1 MVIGDDGEQLG
12 VMSTSQALDLAE
24 QRDLDLVEVS
34 PLANP
39 PVCRIIDY
47 GKFQY
52 QQTRSQQQKKVKKVE
67 IKGVRLSLK
76 IGEHDLG
83 VKEKQALKFLEQGHK
98 VKIELRLK
106 GRERAPIFRTKS
118 RDKINQFLEQLKSN
132 VDFKIDKPIEQ
143 QGPTITVLITKG
155 N

>member
-1 MVIGDDGEQLG
+1 M
-12 VMSTSQALDLAE
+12 DLAE
-24 QRDLDLVEVS
+24 QKGLDLVEVS
-34 PLANP
+34 PKANP

-52 QQTRSQQQKKVKKVE
+52 QQTRSQQKVKKVE
-67 IKGVRLSLK
+67 IKGIRLSLK
-76 IGEHDLG
+76 IGEHDLE
-83 VKEKQALKFLEQGHK
+83 VKEKQALKFLDQGHK

>member
-1 MVIGDDGEQLG
+1 MVIDEDGEQLG
-12 VMSTSQALDLAE
+12 VLTLSQAMDLAE
-24 QRDLDLVEVS
+24 QRELDLVEVS
-34 PLANP
+34 PVAKP

-52 QQTRSQQQKKVKKVE
+52 QQSRSQQKVKKVE
-67 IKGVRLSLK
+67 VKGIRLSLK
-76 IGEHDLG
+76 IGDHDLE
-83 VKEKQALKFLEQGHK
+83 VKEKQIIKFLGQGHK

-106 GRERAPIFRTKS
+106 GRERAPIFRTKA
-118 RDKINQFLEQLKSN
+118 REKILEFLEKLKSSI
-132 VDFKIDKPIEQ
+132 DYKIDKPIEQ

>member
-12 VMSTSQALDLAE
+12 VIPTSQALDLAE
-24 QRDLDLVEVS
+24 QKGLDLVEVS
-34 PLANP
+34 PKANP

-52 QQTRSQQQKKVKKVE
+52 QQTRSQQKVKKVE
-67 IKGVRLSLK
+67 IKGIRLSLK
-76 IGEHDLG
+76 IGEHDLE
-83 VKEKQALKFLEQGHK
+83 VKEKQALKFLDQGHK